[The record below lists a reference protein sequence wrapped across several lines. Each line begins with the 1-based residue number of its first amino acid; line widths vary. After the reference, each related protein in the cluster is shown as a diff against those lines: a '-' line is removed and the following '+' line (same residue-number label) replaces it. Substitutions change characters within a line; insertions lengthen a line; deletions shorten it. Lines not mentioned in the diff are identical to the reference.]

1 MKSNVEASSSVRQ
14 DTRVSTNVDT
24 PASECNRYQT
34 QGFECSSAQEPWTL
48 PKNLNGQ
55 YLYFTWG
62 ENFGDIWVM
71 DVVYQLAIHAP
82 VVDARIRPRQPGSR
96 TRRTRSRSR
105 ILPTSVPG
113 KAGCTWPSSSICFR
127 VRVIG
132 WAVANHLRTDLARS
146 ARQRESHETRRKLLQ
161 EERGCLIKLSTTAG
175 QAQL

>member
-1 MKSNVEASSSVRQ
+1 MSAR
-14 DTRVSTNVDT
+14 T
-24 PASECNRYQT
+24 PGCQQT
-34 QGFECSSAQEPWTL
+34 LTL
-48 PKNLNGQ
+48 PPPSATATKLRALSAHQLKSRGHCRKIRTCLNGQ
-55 YLYFTWG
+55 YLYFTWS
-62 ENFGDIWVM
+62 ENFGEIWVM